1 MEEYM
6 KGTLL
11 YVTIYVVV
19 ISILVGIFLF
29 KNYRKKVTFKKR
41 LTELEKEKNLI
52 ISAPILSELG
62 KVESLVKDNKLKY
75 KYDDWKDKFESI
87 RKNDIPAISDMII
100 EADGFMEKR
109 NYKDLKTKIIEIELE
124 IYRLRE
130 RTNMILSEIQGLTLS
145 EEKNRERIVELKSKY
160 RNIKAEYEKNKESYG
175 SVVEQI
181 DLEFENI
188 EKRFSEFEI
197 AMEEKDYDEINYI
210 VKGIDEMTEH
220 ADYVVKEVP
229 AIIIMCNELI
239 PNKISDISNLYI
251 DMTRNMYQLD
261 YLNVEYNIEET
272 NKKLKDIVD
281 RVRVLNLEDVV
292 FELKTILNYFD
303 SLYIDFENEK
313 ISKKKFD
320 SNMKSFKSKL
330 TKTDKVVK
338 NIKSQI
344 NELKTNY
351 ELSKENIERIDI
363 IDKEVTNIKNSYNE
377 LADFSKNHTFP
388 FTKLVKEL
396 DLLIIKL
403 SKIDENLDY
412 DVHTIGSMKDDEI
425 RAREQLDNIKRLIKK
440 TKNRIRCYNLPVI
453 PNNYY
458 VELEDAKEAIGE
470 INKELN
476 RKPITIEVL
485 NIRVDTARDLAFK
498 VYNTVNSVIKSA
510 MMAEETIVYGNR
522 YRGIKSQIDQGLD
535 KAESLF
541 MDGEYKKSLEVT
553 MNAIDYIEPGI
564 HNRILKAFEDKE

>member
-1 MEEYM
+1 M

-29 KNYRKKVTFKKR
+29 KNYRKKVAFKKR

-510 MMAEETIVYGNR
+510 MMAEETMVYGNR

>member
-1 MEEYM
+1 M

-11 YVTIYVVV
+11 YITVYIVV
-19 ISILVGIFLF
+19 ISILVGIFLL
-29 KNYRKKVTFKKR
+29 KNARRKKKLK
-41 LTELEKEKNLI
+41 EQIANLEKEKNLI

-62 KVESLVKDNKLKY
+62 KVESLVKDDKLKV
-75 KYDDWKDKFESI
+75 KYTEWQDKFEDI
-87 RKNDIPAISDMII
+87 RKNELPKISDMILD
-100 EADGFMEKR
+100 ADGLLEKK
-109 NYKDLKTKIIEIELE
+109 NYKELRSKLVEIELD
-124 IYRLRE
+124 IYRLKE
-130 RTNMILSEIQGLTLS
+130 RTNGILSEIQGLTLS

-160 RNIKAEYEKNKESYG
+160 REIKAEYEKNKETYG
-175 SVVEQI
+175 SVTNQI
-181 DLEFENI
+181 DLEFESI

-197 AMEEKDYDEINYI
+197 AMDEKDYDEINYI
-210 VKGIDEMTEH
+210 VKGIDEMIEH
-220 ADYVVKEVP
+220 ADYVVKEIP

-251 DMTRNMYQLD
+251 EMTRNMYQLD

-272 NKKLKDIVD
+272 NKKLKDITD
-281 RVRVLNLEDVV
+281 RVKVLNLEDVV

-303 SLYIDFENEK
+303 SLYTDFENEK
-313 ISKKKFD
+313 MSKKKFD
-320 SNMKSFKSKL
+320 SNMKSFKTKL

-351 ELSKENIERIDI
+351 ELSNENIERIEI

-377 LADFSKNHTFP
+377 LTDYSKNHTFP
-388 FTKLVKEL
+388 YTKLIKEL

-412 DVHTIGSMKDDEI
+412 DVHTIGSMKDDEA
-425 RAREQLDNIKRLIKK
+425 RAREQLDNIKKLIKK
-440 TKNRIRCYNLPVI
+440 TKNRIRCYNIPVI

-458 VELEDAKEAIGE
+458 VELNDANDAIKE

-498 VYNTVNSVIKSA
+498 VYNTVNGLIKSV
-510 MMAEETIVYGNR
+510 MMAEETMVYGNR
-522 YRGIKSQIDQGLD
+522 YRGIKQTVDQGLD

-541 MDGEYKKSLEVT
+541 MEGEYKKSLELT
-553 MNAIDYIEPGI
+553 LNSIEYIEPGI
-564 HNRILKAFEDKE
+564 HNKLLKVFDEKE

>member
-1 MEEYM
+1 M
-6 KGTLL
+6 KGILL
-11 YVTIYVVV
+11 YVTVYIVV
-19 ISILVGIFLF
+19 ISILVGIFLL
-29 KNYRKKVTFKKR
+29 KNARRKKKLKDKIS
-41 LTELEKEKNLI
+41 ELEKEKNLV
-52 ISAPILSELG
+52 ISAPILRELG
-62 KVESLVKDNKLKY
+62 KVESLVKDDKLKI
-75 KYDDWKDKFESI
+75 KYTEWQDKFENI
-87 RKNDIPAISDMII
+87 RKNELPKISDMILD
-100 EADGFMEKR
+100 ADGLLEKK
-109 NYKDLKTKIIEIELE
+109 NYKELRQKIVEIELD
-124 IYRLRE
+124 IYRLKE
-130 RTNMILSEIQGLTLS
+130 RTNSILTEIQGLTLS

-160 RNIKAEYEKNKESYG
+160 REIKSEYEKNKETYG
-175 SVVEQI
+175 DVTEQI
-181 DLEFENI
+181 DLEFESI

-197 AMEEKDYDEINYI
+197 AMDNKDYDEINYI
-210 VKGIDEMTEH
+210 VKGIDEMIDH
-220 ADYVVKEVP
+220 ADYVVKEIP

-272 NKKLKDIVD
+272 NKKLKDICD
-281 RVRVLNLEDVV
+281 RVKVLNLEDVV

-303 SLYIDFENEK
+303 SLYTDFENEK
-313 ISKKKFD
+313 MSKKKFD
-320 SNMKSFKSKL
+320 SNMKSFKTKL

-377 LADFSKNHTFP
+377 LTDYSKNHTFP

-412 DVHTIGSMKDDEI
+412 DVHTIGSMKDDEV
-425 RAREQLDNIKRLIKK
+425 RAREQLDNIKKLIKK
-440 TKNRIRCYNLPVI
+440 TKNRIRVYNIPVI

-458 VELEDAKEAIGE
+458 VELNDANDAIKE

-498 VYNTVNSVIKSA
+498 VYNTVNNLIKSV
-510 MMAEETIVYGNR
+510 MMAEETMVYGNR
-522 YRGIKSQIDQGLD
+522 YRGLKTQVDQGLD

-541 MDGEYKKSLEVT
+541 MEGEYKKALEVT

-564 HNRILKAFEDKE
+564 HNKILKAFEEKE

>member
-1 MEEYM
+1 M
-6 KGTLL
+6 KDILL
-11 YVTIYVVV
+11 YVTVYIVV
-19 ISILVGIFLF
+19 ISILVGIFLL
-29 KNYRKKVTFKKR
+29 KNARRKKKLKDKIS
-41 LTELEKEKNLI
+41 ELEKEKNLV

-62 KVESLVKDNKLKY
+62 KVESLVKDDKLKV
-75 KYDDWKDKFESI
+75 KYTEWQDKFENI
-87 RKNDIPAISDMII
+87 RKNELPKISDMILD
-100 EADGFMEKR
+100 ADGLLEKKS
-109 NYKDLKTKIIEIELE
+109 YKELRAKLVEIELD
-124 IYRLRE
+124 IYRLKE
-130 RTNMILSEIQGLTLS
+130 RTNSILTEIQGLTLS

-160 RNIKAEYEKNKESYG
+160 REIKSEYEKNKESYG
-175 SVVEQI
+175 SVTNQI
-181 DLEFENI
+181 DLEFESI

-197 AMEEKDYDEINYI
+197 AMDNKDYDEINYI
-210 VKGIDEMTEH
+210 VKGIDEMIDH
-220 ADYVVKEVP
+220 ADYVVKEIP

-272 NKKLKDIVD
+272 NKKLKDITD
-281 RVRVLNLEDVV
+281 RVKVLNLEDVV

-303 SLYIDFENEK
+303 SLYTDFENEK
-313 ISKKKFD
+313 MSKKKFD
-320 SNMKSFKSKL
+320 SNMKSFKTKL

-351 ELSKENIERIDI
+351 ELSTENIERIEI

-377 LADFSKNHTFP
+377 LTDYSKNHTFP
-388 FTKLVKEL
+388 YTKLIKEL

-412 DVHTIGSMKDDEI
+412 DVHTIGSMKDDEA
-425 RAREQLDNIKRLIKK
+425 RAREQLDNIKKLIKK
-440 TKNRIRCYNLPVI
+440 TKNRIRCYNIPVI

-458 VELEDAKEAIGE
+458 VELNDANDAIKE

-498 VYNTVNSVIKSA
+498 VYNTVNGLIKSV
-510 MMAEETIVYGNR
+510 MMAEETMVYGNR
-522 YRGIKSQIDQGLD
+522 YRGIKSQVDQGLD

-541 MDGEYKKSLEVT
+541 MEGEYKKSLELT
-553 MNAIDYIEPGI
+553 MNSIEYIEPGI
-564 HNRILKAFEDKE
+564 HNKLLKVFEEKE

>member
-1 MEEYM
+1 M
-6 KGTLL
+6 KDILL
-11 YVTIYVVV
+11 YVTVYIVV
-19 ISILVGIFLF
+19 ISILVGIFLL
-29 KNYRKKVTFKKR
+29 KNARRKKKLKDKIS
-41 LTELEKEKNLI
+41 ELEKEKNLV

-62 KVESLVKDNKLKY
+62 KVESLVKDDKLKV
-75 KYDDWKDKFESI
+75 KYTEWQDKFENI
-87 RKNDIPAISDMII
+87 RKNELPKISDMILD
-100 EADGFMEKR
+100 ADGLLEKK
-109 NYKDLKTKIIEIELE
+109 NYKELRAKLVEIELD
-124 IYRLRE
+124 IYRLKE
-130 RTNMILSEIQGLTLS
+130 RTNGILSEIQGLTLS

-160 RNIKAEYEKNKESYG
+160 REIKSEYEKNKESYG
-175 SVVEQI
+175 SVTNQI
-181 DLEFENI
+181 DLEFESI

-197 AMEEKDYDEINYI
+197 AMDNKDYDEINYI
-210 VKGIDEMTEH
+210 VKGIDEMIDH
-220 ADYVVKEVP
+220 ADYVVKEIP

-251 DMTRNMYQLD
+251 EMTRNMYQLD

-272 NKKLKDIVD
+272 NKKIKDITD
-281 RVRVLNLEDVV
+281 RVKVLNLEDVV

-303 SLYIDFENEK
+303 SLYTDFENEK
-313 ISKKKFD
+313 MSKKKFD
-320 SNMKSFKSKL
+320 SNMKSFKTKL

-351 ELSKENIERIDI
+351 ELSTENIERIEI

-377 LADFSKNHTFP
+377 LTDYSKNHTFP
-388 FTKLVKEL
+388 YTKLIKEL

-412 DVHTIGSMKDDEI
+412 DVHTIGSMKDDEA
-425 RAREQLDNIKRLIKK
+425 RAREQLDNIKKLIKK
-440 TKNRIRCYNLPVI
+440 TKNRIRCYNIPVI

-458 VELEDAKEAIGE
+458 VELNDANDAIKE

-498 VYNTVNSVIKSA
+498 VYNTVNGLIKSV
-510 MMAEETIVYGNR
+510 MMAEETMVYGNR
-522 YRGIKSQIDQGLD
+522 YRGIKSQVDQGLD

-541 MDGEYKKSLEVT
+541 MEGEYKKSLELT
-553 MNAIDYIEPGI
+553 MNSIEYIEPGI
-564 HNRILKAFEDKE
+564 HNKLLKVFEEKE

>member
-1 MEEYM
+1 M
-6 KGTLL
+6 KGILL
-11 YVTIYVVV
+11 YVTVYIVV
-19 ISILVGIFLF
+19 ISILVGIFLL
-29 KNYRKKVTFKKR
+29 KNARRKKKLKDKIS
-41 LTELEKEKNLI
+41 ELEKEKNLI

-62 KVESLVKDNKLKY
+62 KVESLVKDDKLKV
-75 KYDDWKDKFESI
+75 KYTEWEDKFENI
-87 RKNDIPAISDMII
+87 RKNELPKISDMILD
-100 EADGFMEKR
+100 ADGLLEKK
-109 NYKDLKTKIIEIELE
+109 NYKELRQKLVEIELD
-124 IYRLRE
+124 IYRLKE
-130 RTNMILSEIQGLTLS
+130 RTNSILTEIQGLTLS

-160 RNIKAEYEKNKESYG
+160 REIKSEYEKNKETYG
-175 SVVEQI
+175 DVTEQI
-181 DLEFENI
+181 DLEFESI

-197 AMEEKDYDEINYI
+197 AMDNKDYDEINYI
-210 VKGIDEMTEH
+210 VKGIDEMIDH
-220 ADYVVKEVP
+220 ADYVVKEIP

-272 NKKLKDIVD
+272 NKKLKDICD
-281 RVRVLNLEDVV
+281 RVKVLNLEDVV

-303 SLYIDFENEK
+303 SLYTDFENEK
-313 ISKKKFD
+313 MSKKKFD
-320 SNMKSFKSKL
+320 SNMKSFKTKL

-351 ELSKENIERIDI
+351 ELSNENIERIDI

-377 LADFSKNHTFP
+377 LTDYSKNHTFP

-412 DVHTIGSMKDDEI
+412 DVHTIGSMKDDEV
-425 RAREQLDNIKRLIKK
+425 RAREQLDNIKKLIKK
-440 TKNRIRCYNLPVI
+440 TKNRIRVYNIPVI

-458 VELEDAKEAIGE
+458 VELNDANDAIKE

-498 VYNTVNSVIKSA
+498 VYNTVNNLIKSV
-510 MMAEETIVYGNR
+510 MMAEETMVYGNR
-522 YRGIKSQIDQGLD
+522 YRGLKTQVDQGLD

-541 MDGEYKKSLEVT
+541 MEGEYKKALEVT

-564 HNRILKAFEDKE
+564 HNKILKAFEEKE

>member
-1 MEEYM
+1 M
-6 KGTLL
+6 KDILL
-11 YVTIYVVV
+11 YVTVYIVV
-19 ISILVGIFLF
+19 ISILVGIFLL
-29 KNYRKKVTFKKR
+29 KNARRKKKLKDKIS
-41 LTELEKEKNLI
+41 ELEKEKNLV

-62 KVESLVKDNKLKY
+62 KVESLVKDDKLKV
-75 KYDDWKDKFESI
+75 KYTEWQDKFENI
-87 RKNDIPAISDMII
+87 RKNELPKISDMILD
-100 EADGFMEKR
+100 ADGLLEKKS
-109 NYKDLKTKIIEIELE
+109 YKELRAKLVEIELD
-124 IYRLRE
+124 IYRLKE
-130 RTNMILSEIQGLTLS
+130 RTNSILTEIQGLTLS

-160 RNIKAEYEKNKESYG
+160 REIKSEYEKNKESYG
-175 SVVEQI
+175 SVTNQI
-181 DLEFENI
+181 DLEFESI

-197 AMEEKDYDEINYI
+197 AMDNKDYDEINYI
-210 VKGIDEMTEH
+210 VKGIDEMIDH
-220 ADYVVKEVP
+220 ADYVVKEIP

-251 DMTRNMYQLD
+251 EMTRNMYQLD

-272 NKKLKDIVD
+272 NKKLKDITD
-281 RVRVLNLEDVV
+281 RVKVLNLEDVV

-303 SLYIDFENEK
+303 SLYTDFENEK
-313 ISKKKFD
+313 MSKKKFD
-320 SNMKSFKSKL
+320 SNMKSFKTKL

-351 ELSKENIERIDI
+351 ELSTENIERIEI

-377 LADFSKNHTFP
+377 LTDYSKNHTFP
-388 FTKLVKEL
+388 YTKLIKEL

-412 DVHTIGSMKDDEI
+412 DVHTIGSMKDDEA
-425 RAREQLDNIKRLIKK
+425 RAREQLDNIKKLIKK
-440 TKNRIRCYNLPVI
+440 TKNRIRCYNIPVI

-458 VELEDAKEAIGE
+458 VELNDANDAIKE

-498 VYNTVNSVIKSA
+498 VYNTVNSLIKSV
-510 MMAEETIVYGNR
+510 MMAEETMVYGNR
-522 YRGIKSQIDQGLD
+522 YRGIKSQVDQGLD

-541 MDGEYKKSLEVT
+541 MEGEYKKSLELT
-553 MNAIDYIEPGI
+553 MNSIEYIEPGI
-564 HNRILKAFEDKE
+564 HNKLLKVFEEKE

>member
-1 MEEYM
+1 M
-6 KGTLL
+6 KDILL
-11 YVTIYVVV
+11 YVTVYIVV
-19 ISILVGIFLF
+19 ISILVGIFLL
-29 KNYRKKVTFKKR
+29 KNARRKKKLKDKIS
-41 LTELEKEKNLI
+41 ELEKEKNLV

-62 KVESLVKDNKLKY
+62 KVESLVKDDKLKV
-75 KYDDWKDKFESI
+75 KYTEWQDKFENI
-87 RKNDIPAISDMII
+87 RKNELPKISDMILD
-100 EADGFMEKR
+100 ADGLLEKKS
-109 NYKDLKTKIIEIELE
+109 YKELRAKLVEIELD
-124 IYRLRE
+124 IYRLKE
-130 RTNMILSEIQGLTLS
+130 RTNSILSEIQGLTLS

-160 RNIKAEYEKNKESYG
+160 REIKSEYEKNKESYG
-175 SVVEQI
+175 SVTNQI
-181 DLEFENI
+181 DLEFESI

-197 AMEEKDYDEINYI
+197 AMDNKDYDEINYI
-210 VKGIDEMTEH
+210 VKGIDEMIDH
-220 ADYVVKEVP
+220 ADYVVKEIP

-251 DMTRNMYQLD
+251 EMTRNMYQLD

-272 NKKLKDIVD
+272 NKKIKDITD
-281 RVRVLNLEDVV
+281 RVKVLNLEDVV

-303 SLYIDFENEK
+303 SLYTDFENEK
-313 ISKKKFD
+313 MSKKKFD
-320 SNMKSFKSKL
+320 SNMKSFKTKL

-351 ELSKENIERIDI
+351 ELSNENIERIEV

-377 LADFSKNHTFP
+377 LTDYSKNHTFP
-388 FTKLVKEL
+388 YTKLIKEL

-412 DVHTIGSMKDDEI
+412 DVHTIGSMKDDEA
-425 RAREQLDNIKRLIKK
+425 RAREQLDNIKKLIKK
-440 TKNRIRCYNLPVI
+440 TKNRIRCYNIPVI

-458 VELEDAKEAIGE
+458 VELNDANDAIKE

-498 VYNTVNSVIKSA
+498 VYNTVNGLIKSV
-510 MMAEETIVYGNR
+510 MMAEETMVYGNR
-522 YRGIKSQIDQGLD
+522 YRGIKSQVDQGLD

-541 MDGEYKKSLEVT
+541 MEGEYKKSLELT
-553 MNAIDYIEPGI
+553 LNSIEYIEPGI
-564 HNRILKAFEDKE
+564 HNKLLKVFEEKE

>member
-1 MEEYM
+1 M
-6 KGTLL
+6 KDILL
-11 YVTIYVVV
+11 YVTVYIVV
-19 ISILVGIFLF
+19 ISILVGIFLL
-29 KNYRKKVTFKKR
+29 KNARRKKKLKDKIS
-41 LTELEKEKNLI
+41 ELEKEKNLV

-62 KVESLVKDNKLKY
+62 KVESLVKDDKLKV
-75 KYDDWKDKFESI
+75 KYTEWQDKFENI
-87 RKNDIPAISDMII
+87 RKNELPKISDMILD
-100 EADGFMEKR
+100 ADGLLEKKS
-109 NYKDLKTKIIEIELE
+109 YKELRAKLVEIELD
-124 IYRLRE
+124 IYRLKE
-130 RTNMILSEIQGLTLS
+130 RTNSILSEIQGLTLS

-160 RNIKAEYEKNKESYG
+160 REIKSEYEKNKESYG
-175 SVVEQI
+175 SVTNQI
-181 DLEFENI
+181 DLEFESI

-197 AMEEKDYDEINYI
+197 AMDNKDYDEINYI
-210 VKGIDEMTEH
+210 VKGIDEMIDH
-220 ADYVVKEVP
+220 ADYVVKEIP

-251 DMTRNMYQLD
+251 EMTRNMYQLD

-272 NKKLKDIVD
+272 NKKIKDITD
-281 RVRVLNLEDVV
+281 RVKVLNLEDVV

-303 SLYIDFENEK
+303 SLYTDFENEK
-313 ISKKKFD
+313 MSKKKFD
-320 SNMKSFKSKL
+320 SNMKSFKTKL

-351 ELSKENIERIDI
+351 ELSTENIERIEI

-377 LADFSKNHTFP
+377 LTDYSKNHTFP
-388 FTKLVKEL
+388 YTKLIKEL

-412 DVHTIGSMKDDEI
+412 DVHTIGSMKDDEA
-425 RAREQLDNIKRLIKK
+425 RAREQLDNIKKLIKK
-440 TKNRIRCYNLPVI
+440 TKNRIRCYNIPVI

-458 VELEDAKEAIGE
+458 VELNDANDAIKE

-498 VYNTVNSVIKSA
+498 VYNTVNGLIKSV
-510 MMAEETIVYGNR
+510 MMAEETMVYGNR
-522 YRGIKSQIDQGLD
+522 YRGIKSQVDQGLD

-541 MDGEYKKSLEVT
+541 MEGEYKKSLELT
-553 MNAIDYIEPGI
+553 MNSIEYIEPGI
-564 HNRILKAFEDKE
+564 HNKLLKVFEEKE

>member
-1 MEEYM
+1 M

-19 ISILVGIFLF
+19 ISILAGIFLF
-29 KNYRKKVTFKKR
+29 KCLRRKKALKNR
-41 LTELEKEKNLI
+41 IAELEKEKNLI

-75 KYDDWKDKFESI
+75 KYKDWKDKFESI
-87 RKNDIPAISDMII
+87 RKNDIPMISDMLLD
-100 EADGFMEKR
+100 ADGLMEKK
-109 NYKDLKTKIIEIELE
+109 NYKEVKTKLAEIELE
-124 IYRLRE
+124 IYRLKE
-130 RTNMILSEIQGLTLS
+130 RTEIILSEIQGLTLS

-175 SVVEQI
+175 SVTEQI

-197 AMEEKDYDEINYI
+197 AMEAKDYDEINYI
-210 VKGIDEMTEH
+210 VKGIDEMTDH

-330 TKTDKVVK
+330 TK
-338 NIKSQI
+338 
-344 NELKTNY
+344 
-351 ELSKENIERIDI
+351 
-363 IDKEVTNIKNSYNE
+363 
-377 LADFSKNHTFP
+377 
-388 FTKLVKEL
+388 
-396 DLLIIKL
+396 
-403 SKIDENLDY
+403 
-412 DVHTIGSMKDDEI
+412 
-425 RAREQLDNIKRLIKK
+425 LIK
-440 TKNRIRCYNLPVI
+440 
-453 PNNYY
+453 
-458 VELEDAKEAIGE
+458 
-470 INKELN
+470 
-476 RKPITIEVL
+476 
-485 NIRVDTARDLAFK
+485 
-498 VYNTVNSVIKSA
+498 
-510 MMAEETIVYGNR
+510 
-522 YRGIKSQIDQGLD
+522 
-535 KAESLF
+535 
-541 MDGEYKKSLEVT
+541 
-553 MNAIDYIEPGI
+553 
-564 HNRILKAFEDKE
+564 

>member
-1 MEEYM
+1 M
-6 KGTLL
+6 KDTLL
-11 YVTIYVVV
+11 YVTIYIVV
-19 ISILVGIFLF
+19 ISILVTIFFL
-29 KNYRKKVTFKKR
+29 KNYRRKLNLKNR
-41 LTELEKEKNLI
+41 ISSLEKEKNLI

-62 KVESLVKDNKLKY
+62 KVESLVKDDKLKT
-75 KYDDWKDKFESI
+75 KYNGWQEKFEDL
-87 RKNDIPAISDMII
+87 RKNELPKISDMLL
-100 EADGFMEKR
+100 EADGYLEKK
-109 NYKDLKTKIIEIELE
+109 NYKELKQKLAEIELD
-124 IYRLRE
+124 IYRLKE
-130 RTNMILSEIQGLTLS
+130 RTNNILFEIQCLTQS

-377 LADFSKNHTFP
+377 LTDYSKNHTFP

-412 DVHTIGSMKDDEI
+412 DVHTIGSMKDDEV
-425 RAREQLDNIKRLIKK
+425 RAREQLDNIKKLIKK
-440 TKNRIRCYNLPVI
+440 TKNRIRVYNIPVI

-458 VELEDAKEAIGE
+458 VELNDANDAIKE

-498 VYNTVNSVIKSA
+498 VYNTVNNLIKSV
-510 MMAEETIVYGNR
+510 MMAEETMVYGNR
-522 YRGIKSQIDQGLD
+522 YRGLKTQVDQGLD

-541 MDGEYKKSLEVT
+541 MEGEYKKALEVT

-564 HNRILKAFEDKE
+564 HNKILKAFEEKE

>member
-1 MEEYM
+1 M
-6 KGTLL
+6 KDILL
-11 YVTIYVVV
+11 YVTVYIVV
-19 ISILVGIFLF
+19 ISALVGIFLL
-29 KNYRKKVTFKKR
+29 KNARRKKKLKDKIS
-41 LTELEKEKNLI
+41 ELEKEKNLV

-62 KVESLVKDNKLKY
+62 KVESLVKDDKLKV
-75 KYDDWKDKFESI
+75 KYTEWQDKFENI
-87 RKNDIPAISDMII
+87 RKNELPKISDMILD
-100 EADGFMEKR
+100 ADGLLEKK
-109 NYKDLKTKIIEIELE
+109 NYKELRQKLVEIELD
-124 IYRLRE
+124 IYRLKE
-130 RTNMILSEIQGLTLS
+130 RTNSILTEIQGLTLS

-160 RNIKAEYEKNKESYG
+160 REIKSEYEKNKETYG
-175 SVVEQI
+175 DVTEQI
-181 DLEFENI
+181 DLEFESI

-197 AMEEKDYDEINYI
+197 AMDNKDYDEINYI
-210 VKGIDEMTEH
+210 VKGIDEMIDH
-220 ADYVVKEVP
+220 ADYVVKEIP

-272 NKKLKDIVD
+272 NKKLKDICD
-281 RVRVLNLEDVV
+281 RVKVLNLEDVV

-303 SLYIDFENEK
+303 SLYTDFENEK
-313 ISKKKFD
+313 MSKKKFD
-320 SNMKSFKSKL
+320 SNMKSFKTKL

-351 ELSKENIERIDI
+351 ELSNENIERIDI

-377 LADFSKNHTFP
+377 LTDYSKNHTFP

-412 DVHTIGSMKDDEI
+412 DVHTIGSMKDDEV
-425 RAREQLDNIKRLIKK
+425 RAREQLDNIKKLIKK
-440 TKNRIRCYNLPVI
+440 TKNRIRVYNIPVI

-458 VELEDAKEAIGE
+458 VELNDANDAIKE

-498 VYNTVNSVIKSA
+498 VYNTVNNLIKSV
-510 MMAEETIVYGNR
+510 MMAEETMVYGNR
-522 YRGIKSQIDQGLD
+522 YRGLKTQVDQGLD

-541 MDGEYKKSLEVT
+541 MEGEYKKALEVT

-564 HNRILKAFEDKE
+564 HNKILKAFEEKE

>member
-1 MEEYM
+1 M
-6 KGTLL
+6 KGILL
-11 YVTIYVVV
+11 YVTVYIVV
-19 ISILVGIFLF
+19 ISALVGIFLL
-29 KNYRKKVTFKKR
+29 KNARRKKKLKDKIS
-41 LTELEKEKNLI
+41 ELEKEKNLV

-62 KVESLVKDNKLKY
+62 KVESLVKDDKLKV
-75 KYDDWKDKFESI
+75 KYTEWQDKFENI
-87 RKNDIPAISDMII
+87 RKNELPKISDMILD
-100 EADGFMEKR
+100 ADGLLEKK
-109 NYKDLKTKIIEIELE
+109 NYKELRQKLVEIELD
-124 IYRLRE
+124 IYRLKE
-130 RTNMILSEIQGLTLS
+130 RTNSILTEIQGLTLS

-160 RNIKAEYEKNKESYG
+160 REIKSEYEKNKETYG
-175 SVVEQI
+175 DVTEQI
-181 DLEFENI
+181 DLEFESI

-197 AMEEKDYDEINYI
+197 AMDNKDYDEINYI
-210 VKGIDEMTEH
+210 VKGIDEMIDH
-220 ADYVVKEVP
+220 ADYVVKEIP

-272 NKKLKDIVD
+272 NKKLKDICD
-281 RVRVLNLEDVV
+281 RVKVLNLEDVV

-303 SLYIDFENEK
+303 SLYTDFENEK
-313 ISKKKFD
+313 MSKKKFD
-320 SNMKSFKSKL
+320 SNMKSFKTKL

-351 ELSKENIERIDI
+351 ELSNENIERIDI

-377 LADFSKNHTFP
+377 LTDYSKNHTFP

-412 DVHTIGSMKDDEI
+412 DVHTIGSMKDDEV
-425 RAREQLDNIKRLIKK
+425 RAREQLDNIKKLIKK
-440 TKNRIRCYNLPVI
+440 TKNRIRVYNIPVI

-458 VELEDAKEAIGE
+458 VELNDANDAIKE

-498 VYNTVNSVIKSA
+498 VYNTVNNLIKSV
-510 MMAEETIVYGNR
+510 MMAEETMVYGNR
-522 YRGIKSQIDQGLD
+522 YRGLKTQVDQGLD

-541 MDGEYKKSLEVT
+541 MEGEYKKALEVT

-564 HNRILKAFEDKE
+564 HNKILKAFEEKE

>member
-1 MEEYM
+1 M
-6 KGTLL
+6 KGILL
-11 YVTIYVVV
+11 YVTVYIVV
-19 ISILVGIFLF
+19 ISILVGIFLL
-29 KNYRKKVTFKKR
+29 KNARRKKKLKDKIS
-41 LTELEKEKNLI
+41 ELEKEKNLV

-62 KVESLVKDNKLKY
+62 KVESLVKDDKLKV
-75 KYDDWKDKFESI
+75 KYTEWEDKFENI
-87 RKNDIPAISDMII
+87 RKNELPKISDMILD
-100 EADGFMEKR
+100 ADGLLEKK
-109 NYKDLKTKIIEIELE
+109 NYKELRQKLVEIELD
-124 IYRLRE
+124 IYRLKE
-130 RTNMILSEIQGLTLS
+130 RTNSILTEIQGLTLS

-175 SVVEQI
+175 SVTEQI

-197 AMEEKDYDEINYI
+197 AMEAKDYDEINYI
-210 VKGIDEMTEH
+210 VKGIDEMTDH

-303 SLYIDFENEK
+303 SLYTDFENEK
-313 ISKKKFD
+313 MSKKKFD
-320 SNMKSFKSKL
+320 SNMKSFKTKL

-351 ELSKENIERIDI
+351 ELSNENIERIDI

-377 LADFSKNHTFP
+377 LTDYSKNHTFP

-412 DVHTIGSMKDDEI
+412 DVHTIGSMKDDEV
-425 RAREQLDNIKRLIKK
+425 RAREQLDNIKKLIKK
-440 TKNRIRCYNLPVI
+440 TKNRIRVYNIPVI

-458 VELEDAKEAIGE
+458 VELNDANDAIKE

-498 VYNTVNSVIKSA
+498 VYNTVNNLIKSV
-510 MMAEETIVYGNR
+510 MMAEETMVYGNR
-522 YRGIKSQIDQGLD
+522 YRGLKTQVDQGLD

-541 MDGEYKKSLEVT
+541 MEGEYKKALEVT

-564 HNRILKAFEDKE
+564 HNKILKAFEEKE

>member
-1 MEEYM
+1 M
-6 KGTLL
+6 KDTLL
-11 YVTIYVVV
+11 YVTIYIVV
-19 ISILVGIFLF
+19 ISILVTIFFL
-29 KNYRKKVTFKKR
+29 KNYRRKLNLKNR
-41 LTELEKEKNLI
+41 ISSLEKEKNLI

-62 KVESLVKDNKLKY
+62 KVESLVKDDKLKT
-75 KYDDWKDKFESI
+75 KYNGWQEKFEDL
-87 RKNDIPAISDMII
+87 RKNELPKISDMLL
-100 EADGFMEKR
+100 EADGYLEKK
-109 NYKDLKTKIIEIELE
+109 NYKELKQKLAEIELD
-124 IYRLRE
+124 IYRLKE
-130 RTNMILSEIQGLTLS
+130 RTNNILFEIQCLTQS

-160 RNIKAEYEKNKESYG
+160 RNIKAEYEKNKEAYG
-175 SVVEQI
+175 NITNQI
-181 DLEFENI
+181 DFEFENI

-197 AMEEKDYDEINYI
+197 TMEAKDYDEINYI
-210 VKGIDEMTEH
+210 VKGIDEMIDH
-220 ADYVVKEVP
+220 SDYVVKEIP
-229 AIIIMCNELI
+229 AILIMCNELI
-239 PNKISDISNLYI
+239 PNKISDISSLYI

-272 NKKLKDIVD
+272 NKKLKDILD
-281 RVRVLNLEDVV
+281 RVKVLNLEDVV

-303 SLYIDFENEK
+303 SLYTDFENEK
-313 ISKKKFD
+313 MSKKKFD

-363 IDKEVTNIKNSYNE
+363 IDNEVTNIKNSYNE
-377 LADFSKNHTFP
+377 LTDFSKNHTFP
-388 FTKLVKEL
+388 YTKLVKEL
-396 DLLIIKL
+396 NLLIIKL

-412 DVHTIGSMKDDEI
+412 DVHTIGSMKDDEV
-425 RAREQLDNIKRLIKK
+425 RAREQLDNIKKLIKK
-440 TKNRIRCYNLPVI
+440 TKNRIRLYNIPVI

-458 VELEDAKEAIGE
+458 VEINDANEAIKE

-498 VYNTVNSVIKSA
+498 VFNTVNNLIKSA

-535 KAESLF
+535 KAEALF
-541 MDGEYKKSLEVT
+541 KEGEYKKSLETT

-564 HNRILKAFEDKE
+564 HNRLLKAFEEKE

>member
-1 MEEYM
+1 M

-11 YVTIYVVV
+11 YVTIYIVV
-19 ISILVGIFLF
+19 ISVLVSIFF
-29 KNYRKKVTFKKR
+29 IKNASRKKKLKDKIAS
-41 LTELEKEKNLI
+41 LEKEKNLI

-62 KVESLVKDNKLKY
+62 KVESLVKDDKLKY
-75 KYDDWKDKFESI
+75 KYDDWQERFESI
-87 RKNDIPAISDMII
+87 RKNDLPMISEMLLD
-100 EADGFMEKR
+100 ADGLMEKR
-109 NYKDLKTKIIEIELE
+109 NYKDLRVKLAEIELE
-124 IYRLRE
+124 IYRLKE
-130 RTNMILSEIQGLTLS
+130 KSNSILTEIQGLTLS

-160 RNIKAEYEKNKESYG
+160 RNIKSEYEKNQESY
-175 SVVEQI
+175 SDVIEQI

-197 AMEEKDYDEINYI
+197 AMEAKDYDEINYI
-210 VKGIDEMTEH
+210 VKGIDEMIDH
-220 ADYVVKEVP
+220 ADYVVKEIP
-229 AIIIMCNELI
+229 AILIMCNELI
-239 PNKISDISNLYI
+239 PNKVSDISNLYI

-272 NKKLKDIVD
+272 NKKLKDILD
-281 RVRVLNLEDVV
+281 RVKVLNLEDVV

-303 SLYIDFENEK
+303 SLYTDFENEK
-313 ISKKKFD
+313 MSKKKFD
-320 SNMKSFKSKL
+320 SNMKSFKTKL

-351 ELSKENIERIDI
+351 ELSKENIERIEI
-363 IDKEVTNIKNSYNE
+363 IDKEVNNIKNSYNE
-377 LADFSKNHTFP
+377 LTDYSKNHTFP
-388 FTKLVKEL
+388 FTKLIKEL

-425 RAREQLDNIKRLIKK
+425 RAREQLDNIKKLIKK
-440 TKNRIRCYNLPVI
+440 TKNRIRVYNIPVI
-453 PNNYY
+453 PSNYY
-458 VELEDAKEAIGE
+458 VELNDANDAIKE

-510 MMAEETIVYGNR
+510 MMAEETMVYGNR
-522 YRGIKSQIDQGLD
+522 YRGIKPQIDQGLD
-535 KAESLF
+535 KAEMLF
-541 MDGEYKKSLEVT
+541 RDGEYKKSLEVT
-553 MNAIDYIEPGI
+553 MNTIDYIEPGI

>member
-1 MEEYM
+1 M

>member
-1 MEEYM
+1 M

-19 ISILVGIFLF
+19 ISILAGIFLF
-29 KNYRKKVTFKKR
+29 KCLRRKKALKNR
-41 LTELEKEKNLI
+41 IAELEKEKNLI

-75 KYDDWKDKFESI
+75 KYKDWKDKFESI
-87 RKNDIPAISDMII
+87 RKNDIPMISDMLLD
-100 EADGFMEKR
+100 ADGLMEKK
-109 NYKDLKTKIIEIELE
+109 NYKEVKTKLAEIELE
-124 IYRLRE
+124 IYRLKE
-130 RTNMILSEIQGLTLS
+130 RTEIILSEIQGLTLS

-175 SVVEQI
+175 SVTEQI

-197 AMEEKDYDEINYI
+197 AMEAKDYDEINYI
-210 VKGIDEMTEH
+210 VKGIDEMTDH

-377 LADFSKNHTFP
+377 LTDFSKNHTFP
-388 FTKLVKEL
+388 YTKLVKEL
-396 DLLIIKL
+396 DLLILKL

-412 DVHTIGSMKDDEI
+412 DVHTIGSMKDDEV

-440 TKNRIRCYNLPVI
+440 TKNRIRCYNIPVI

-510 MMAEETIVYGNR
+510 MMAEETMVYGNR

-541 MDGEYKKSLEVT
+541 MEGEYKKALEVT

-564 HNRILKAFEDKE
+564 HNKILKAFEEKE

>member
-1 MEEYM
+1 M
-6 KGTLL
+6 KGILL
-11 YVTIYVVV
+11 YVTVYIVV
-19 ISILVGIFLF
+19 ISILVGIFLL
-29 KNYRKKVTFKKR
+29 KNARRKKKLKDKIS
-41 LTELEKEKNLI
+41 ELEKEKNLV

-62 KVESLVKDNKLKY
+62 KVESLVKDDKLKV
-75 KYDDWKDKFESI
+75 KYTEWEDKFENI
-87 RKNDIPAISDMII
+87 RKNELPKISDMILD
-100 EADGFMEKR
+100 ADGLLEKK
-109 NYKDLKTKIIEIELE
+109 NYKELRQKLVEIELD
-124 IYRLRE
+124 IYRLKE
-130 RTNMILSEIQGLTLS
+130 RTNSILTEIQGLTLS

-160 RNIKAEYEKNKESYG
+160 REIKSEYEKNKETYG
-175 SVVEQI
+175 DVTEQI
-181 DLEFENI
+181 DLEFESI

-197 AMEEKDYDEINYI
+197 AMDNKDYDEINYI
-210 VKGIDEMTEH
+210 VKGIDEMIDH
-220 ADYVVKEVP
+220 ADYVVKEIP

-272 NKKLKDIVD
+272 NKKLKDICD
-281 RVRVLNLEDVV
+281 RVKVLNLEDVV

-303 SLYIDFENEK
+303 SLYTDFENEK
-313 ISKKKFD
+313 MSKKKFD
-320 SNMKSFKSKL
+320 SNMKSFKTKL

-351 ELSKENIERIDI
+351 ELSNENIERIDI

-377 LADFSKNHTFP
+377 LTDYSKNHTFP

-412 DVHTIGSMKDDEI
+412 DVHTIGSMKDDEV
-425 RAREQLDNIKRLIKK
+425 RAREQLDNIKKLIKK
-440 TKNRIRCYNLPVI
+440 TKNRIRVYNIPVI

-458 VELEDAKEAIGE
+458 VELNDANDAIKE

-498 VYNTVNSVIKSA
+498 VYNTVNNLIKSV
-510 MMAEETIVYGNR
+510 MMAEETMVYGNR
-522 YRGIKSQIDQGLD
+522 YRGLKTQVDQGLD

-541 MDGEYKKSLEVT
+541 MEGEYKKALEVT

-564 HNRILKAFEDKE
+564 HNKILKAFEEKE

>member
-1 MEEYM
+1 M

-11 YVTIYVVV
+11 YVTIYIVV
-19 ISILVGIFLF
+19 ISVLVSIFF
-29 KNYRKKVTFKKR
+29 IKNASRKKKLKDKIAS
-41 LTELEKEKNLI
+41 LEKEKNLI

-62 KVESLVKDNKLKY
+62 KVESLVKDDKLKY
-75 KYDDWKDKFESI
+75 KYDDWQERFEGI
-87 RKNDIPAISDMII
+87 RKNDLPMISEMLLD
-100 EADGFMEKR
+100 ADGLMEKR
-109 NYKDLKTKIIEIELE
+109 NYKDLRVKLAEIELE
-124 IYRLRE
+124 IYRLKE
-130 RTNMILSEIQGLTLS
+130 KSNSILTEIQGLTLS

-160 RNIKAEYEKNKESYG
+160 RNIKSEYEKNQEAYG
-175 SVVEQI
+175 EVTEQI

-197 AMEEKDYDEINYI
+197 AMEAKDYDEINYI
-210 VKGIDEMTEH
+210 VKGIDEMIDH
-220 ADYVVKEVP
+220 ADYVVKEIP
-229 AIIIMCNELI
+229 AILIMCNELI
-239 PNKISDISNLYI
+239 PNKVSDISNLYI

-272 NKKLKDIVD
+272 NKKLKDILD
-281 RVRVLNLEDVV
+281 RVKVLNLEDVV

-303 SLYIDFENEK
+303 SLYTDFENEK
-313 ISKKKFD
+313 MSKKKFD
-320 SNMKSFKSKL
+320 SNMKSFKTKL

-351 ELSKENIERIDI
+351 ELSKENIERIEI
-363 IDKEVTNIKNSYNE
+363 IDKEVNNIKNSYNE
-377 LADFSKNHTFP
+377 LTDYSKNHTFP
-388 FTKLVKEL
+388 FTKLIKEL

-425 RAREQLDNIKRLIKK
+425 RAREQLDNIKKLIKK
-440 TKNRIRCYNLPVI
+440 TKNRIRVYNIPVI
-453 PNNYY
+453 PSNYY
-458 VELEDAKEAIGE
+458 VELNDANEAIKE

-510 MMAEETIVYGNR
+510 MMAEETMVYGNR
-522 YRGIKSQIDQGLD
+522 YRGIKPQIDQGLD
-535 KAESLF
+535 KAEMLF
-541 MDGEYKKSLEVT
+541 RDGEYKKSLEVT
-553 MNAIDYIEPGI
+553 MNTIDYIEPGI

>member
-1 MEEYM
+1 M

-29 KNYRKKVTFKKR
+29 KNYRKKVAFKKR
-41 LTELEKEKNLI
+41 LNELEKEKNLI

-75 KYDDWKDKFESI
+75 KYDDWQNKFEDI
-87 RKNDIPAISDMII
+87 RKNEIPKISDMLID
-100 EADGFMEKR
+100 ADGLLEKK
-109 NYKDLKTKIIEIELE
+109 NYKDLRNKLVDIELN
-124 IYRLRE
+124 IYRLKE
-130 RTNMILSEIQGLTLS
+130 RTKGILFEIQGLTLS

-175 SVVEQI
+175 DVVEQI

-188 EKRFSEFEI
+188 DKRFSEFEV
-197 AMEEKDYDEINYI
+197 AMDQKDYDEINYI
-210 VKGIDEMTEH
+210 VKGIDEMIDH
-220 ADYVVKEVP
+220 ADYVVKEIP
-229 AIIIMCNELI
+229 AILIMCNELI
-239 PNKISDISNLYI
+239 PNKVSDISNLYI
-251 DMTRNMYQLD
+251 EMTRNMYQLD

-272 NKKLKDIVD
+272 NKKLKDILD
-281 RVRVLNLEDVV
+281 RVKVLNLEDVV

-303 SLYIDFENEK
+303 SLYTDFENEK
-313 ISKKKFD
+313 MSKKKFD
-320 SNMKSFKSKL
+320 SNMKSFKTKL

-344 NELKTNY
+344 NELQTNY
-351 ELSKENIERIDI
+351 ELSKDNIERINV
-363 IDKEVTNIKNSYNE
+363 IDNEVTNIKNSYNE
-377 LADFSKNHTFP
+377 LTDFSKNHTFP

-412 DVHTIGSMKDDEI
+412 DVHTIGSMKDDEV
-425 RAREQLDNIKRLIKK
+425 RAREQLDNIKKLIKK
-440 TKNRIRCYNLPVI
+440 TKNRIRCYNIPII

-458 VELEDAKEAIGE
+458 VELNDATEAIKE

-498 VYNTVNSVIKSA
+498 VYNTVNNLIKSV
-510 MMAEETIVYGNR
+510 MMAEETIMYGNR
-522 YRGIKSQIDQGLD
+522 YRGIKEQIDLGLD
-535 KAESLF
+535 KAEMLF
-541 MDGEYKKSLEVT
+541 KDGEYKKSLEVT
-553 MNAIDYIEPGI
+553 MNTIDYIEPGI
-564 HNRILKAFEDKE
+564 HNKILKAFEDKE

>member
-1 MEEYM
+1 M
-6 KGTLL
+6 KDTLL
-11 YVTIYVVV
+11 YVTIYIVV
-19 ISILVGIFLF
+19 ISILVTIFFL
-29 KNYRKKVTFKKR
+29 KNYRRKLNLKNR
-41 LTELEKEKNLI
+41 ISSLEKEKNLI

-62 KVESLVKDNKLKY
+62 KVESLVKDDKLKT
-75 KYDDWKDKFESI
+75 KYNGWQEKFEDL
-87 RKNDIPAISDMII
+87 RKNELPKISDMLL
-100 EADGFMEKR
+100 EADGYLEKK
-109 NYKDLKTKIIEIELE
+109 NYKELKQKLAEIELD
-124 IYRLRE
+124 IYRLKE
-130 RTNMILSEIQGLTLS
+130 RTNNILFEIQCLTQS

-160 RNIKAEYEKNKESYG
+160 RNIKAEYEKNKEAYG
-175 SVVEQI
+175 NITNQI
-181 DLEFENI
+181 DFEFENI

-197 AMEEKDYDEINYI
+197 TMEAKDYDEINYI
-210 VKGIDEMTEH
+210 VKGIDEMIDH
-220 ADYVVKEVP
+220 SDYVVKEIP
-229 AIIIMCNELI
+229 AILIMCNELI
-239 PNKISDISNLYI
+239 PNKISDISSLYI

-272 NKKLKDIVD
+272 NKKLKDILD
-281 RVRVLNLEDVV
+281 RVKVLNLEDVV

-303 SLYIDFENEK
+303 SLYTDFENEK
-313 ISKKKFD
+313 MSKKKFD

-363 IDKEVTNIKNSYNE
+363 IDNEVTNIKNSYNE
-377 LADFSKNHTFP
+377 LTDFSKNHTFP
-388 FTKLVKEL
+388 YTKLVKEL
-396 DLLIIKL
+396 NLLIIKL

-412 DVHTIGSMKDDEI
+412 DVHTIGSMKDDEV
-425 RAREQLDNIKRLIKK
+425 RAREQLDNIKNLIKK
-440 TKNRIRCYNLPVI
+440 TKNRIRLYNIPVI

-458 VELEDAKEAIGE
+458 VEINDANEAIKE

-498 VYNTVNSVIKSA
+498 VFNTVNNLIKSA

-535 KAESLF
+535 KAEALF
-541 MDGEYKKSLEVT
+541 KEGEYKKSLETT

-564 HNRILKAFEDKE
+564 HNRLLKAFEEKE

>member
-1 MEEYM
+1 M
-6 KGTLL
+6 KGILL
-11 YVTIYVVV
+11 YVTVYIVV
-19 ISILVGIFLF
+19 ISALVGIFLL
-29 KNYRKKVTFKKR
+29 KNARRKKKLKDKIS
-41 LTELEKEKNLI
+41 ELEKEKNLV

-62 KVESLVKDNKLKY
+62 KVESLVKDDKLKV
-75 KYDDWKDKFESI
+75 KYTEWQDKFENI
-87 RKNDIPAISDMII
+87 RKNELPKISDMILD
-100 EADGFMEKR
+100 ADGLLEKK
-109 NYKDLKTKIIEIELE
+109 NYKELRQKIVEIELD
-124 IYRLRE
+124 IYRLKE
-130 RTNMILSEIQGLTLS
+130 RTNSILTEIQGLTLS

-160 RNIKAEYEKNKESYG
+160 REIKSEYEKNKETYG
-175 SVVEQI
+175 DVTEQI
-181 DLEFENI
+181 DLEFESI

-197 AMEEKDYDEINYI
+197 AMDNKDYDEINYI
-210 VKGIDEMTEH
+210 VKGIDEMIDH
-220 ADYVVKEVP
+220 ADYVVKEIP

-272 NKKLKDIVD
+272 NKKLKDICD
-281 RVRVLNLEDVV
+281 RVKVLNLEDVV

-303 SLYIDFENEK
+303 SLYTDFENEK
-313 ISKKKFD
+313 MSKKKFD
-320 SNMKSFKSKL
+320 SNMKSFKTKL

-351 ELSKENIERIDI
+351 ELSNENIERIDI

-377 LADFSKNHTFP
+377 LTDYSKNHTFP

-412 DVHTIGSMKDDEI
+412 DVHTIGSMKDDEV
-425 RAREQLDNIKRLIKK
+425 RAREQLDNIKKLIKK
-440 TKNRIRCYNLPVI
+440 TKNRIRVYNIPVI

-458 VELEDAKEAIGE
+458 VELNDANDAIKE

-498 VYNTVNSVIKSA
+498 VYNTVNNLIKSV
-510 MMAEETIVYGNR
+510 MMAEETMVYGNR
-522 YRGIKSQIDQGLD
+522 YRGLKTQVDQGLD

-541 MDGEYKKSLEVT
+541 MEGEYKKALEVT

-564 HNRILKAFEDKE
+564 HNKILKAFEEKE

>member
-1 MEEYM
+1 M

-19 ISILVGIFLF
+19 ISILVGIFFLI
-29 KNYRKKVTFKKR
+29 NANRKKKLKSQIA
-41 LTELEKEKNLI
+41 LLEKEKNLI

-62 KVESLVKDNKLKY
+62 KVESLVKDDKLKI
-75 KYDDWKDKFESI
+75 KYNGWQDKFENL
-87 RKNDIPAISDMII
+87 RKNELPKISDMLL
-100 EADGFMEKR
+100 EADGLLEKK
-109 NYKDLKTKIIEIELE
+109 NYKDLRKLLVEIELD

-130 RTNMILSEIQGLTLS
+130 RTDNILTEIQCLTQS

-160 RNIKAEYEKNKESYG
+160 RTIKAEYEKNKEAYG
-175 SVVEQI
+175 DIVEQI
-181 DLEFENI
+181 DVEFENI

-197 AMEEKDYDEINYI
+197 TMEQKDYDEINYI
-210 VKGIDEMTEH
+210 VKGIDEMIDH
-220 ADYVVKEVP
+220 SDYVVKEVP
-229 AIIIMCNELI
+229 AILIMCNELI

-251 DMTRNMYQLD
+251 DMTRDMYQLD

-272 NKKLKDIVD
+272 NKKLKDIID
-281 RVRVLNLEDVV
+281 RVKVLNLEDVV

-303 SLYIDFENEK
+303 SLYTDFENEK
-313 ISKKKFD
+313 SAKKKFD
-320 SNMKSFKSKL
+320 SNMKSFKTKL
-330 TKTDKVVK
+330 TKTDKTVK

-351 ELSKENIERIDI
+351 ELSNENIERINV

-377 LADFSKNHTFP
+377 LTDFSKNHSFP

-412 DVHTIGSMKDDEI
+412 DVHTIGSMKDDEV
-425 RAREQLDNIKRLIKK
+425 RAREQLDNIKRLVKK
-440 TKNRIRCYNLPVI
+440 TKNRIRCYNIPVI

-458 VELEDAKEAIGE
+458 VEIEDANEAIKE

-498 VYNTVNSVIKSA
+498 VYNTVNNLIKSV

-522 YRGIKSQIDQGLD
+522 YRGIKTQIDQGLD

-541 MDGEYKKSLEVT
+541 KEGEYKKSLETT

-564 HNRILKAFEDKE
+564 HNKILKAFEDKEQ

>member
-1 MEEYM
+1 M
-6 KGTLL
+6 KDILL
-11 YVTIYVVV
+11 YVTVYIVV
-19 ISILVGIFLF
+19 ISILVGIFLL
-29 KNYRKKVTFKKR
+29 KNARRKKKLKDKIS
-41 LTELEKEKNLI
+41 ELEKEKNLV

-62 KVESLVKDNKLKY
+62 KVESLVKDDKLKV
-75 KYDDWKDKFESI
+75 KYTEWQDKFENI
-87 RKNDIPAISDMII
+87 RKNELPKISDMILD
-100 EADGFMEKR
+100 ADGLLEKK
-109 NYKDLKTKIIEIELE
+109 NYKELRQKLVEIELD
-124 IYRLRE
+124 IYRLKE
-130 RTNMILSEIQGLTLS
+130 RTNSILTEIQGLTLS

-160 RNIKAEYEKNKESYG
+160 REIKSEYEKNKETYG
-175 SVVEQI
+175 DVTEQI
-181 DLEFENI
+181 DLEFESI

-197 AMEEKDYDEINYI
+197 AMDNKDYDEINYI
-210 VKGIDEMTEH
+210 VKGIDEMIDH
-220 ADYVVKEVP
+220 ADYVVKEIP

-272 NKKLKDIVD
+272 NKKLKDICD
-281 RVRVLNLEDVV
+281 RVKVLNLEDVV

-303 SLYIDFENEK
+303 SLYTDFENEK
-313 ISKKKFD
+313 MSKKKFD
-320 SNMKSFKSKL
+320 SNMKSFKTKL

-351 ELSKENIERIDI
+351 ELSNENIERIDI

-377 LADFSKNHTFP
+377 LTDYSKNHTFP

-412 DVHTIGSMKDDEI
+412 DVHTIGSMKDDEV
-425 RAREQLDNIKRLIKK
+425 RAREQLDNIKKLIKK
-440 TKNRIRCYNLPVI
+440 TKNRIRVYNIPVI

-458 VELEDAKEAIGE
+458 VELNDANDAIKE

-498 VYNTVNSVIKSA
+498 VYNTVNNLIKSV
-510 MMAEETIVYGNR
+510 MMAEETMVYGNR
-522 YRGIKSQIDQGLD
+522 YRGLKTQVDQGLD

-541 MDGEYKKSLEVT
+541 MEGEYKKALEVT

-564 HNRILKAFEDKE
+564 HNKILKAFEEKE

>member
-1 MEEYM
+1 M
-6 KGTLL
+6 KGILL
-11 YVTIYVVV
+11 YVTVYIVV
-19 ISILVGIFLF
+19 ISALVGIFLL
-29 KNYRKKVTFKKR
+29 KNARRKKKLKDKIS
-41 LTELEKEKNLI
+41 ELEKEKNLV

-62 KVESLVKDNKLKY
+62 KVESLVKDDKLKV
-75 KYDDWKDKFESI
+75 KYTEWQDKFENI
-87 RKNDIPAISDMII
+87 RKNELPKISDMILD
-100 EADGFMEKR
+100 ADGLLEKK
-109 NYKDLKTKIIEIELE
+109 NYKELRQKLVEIELD
-124 IYRLRE
+124 IYRLKE
-130 RTNMILSEIQGLTLS
+130 RTNSILTEIQGLTLS

-160 RNIKAEYEKNKESYG
+160 REIKSEYEKNKETYG
-175 SVVEQI
+175 DVTEQI
-181 DLEFENI
+181 DLEFESI

-197 AMEEKDYDEINYI
+197 AMDNKDYDEINYI
-210 VKGIDEMTEH
+210 VKGIDEMIDH
-220 ADYVVKEVP
+220 ADYVVKEIP
-229 AIIIMCNELI
+229 AILIMCNELI
-239 PNKISDISNLYI
+239 PNKVSDISNLYI

-272 NKKLKDIVD
+272 NKKLKDICD
-281 RVRVLNLEDVV
+281 RVKVLNLEDVV

-303 SLYIDFENEK
+303 SLYTDFENEK
-313 ISKKKFD
+313 MSKKKFD
-320 SNMKSFKSKL
+320 SNMKSFKTKL

-351 ELSKENIERIDI
+351 ELSNENIERIDI

-377 LADFSKNHTFP
+377 LTDYSKNHTFP

-412 DVHTIGSMKDDEI
+412 DVHTIGSMKDDEV
-425 RAREQLDNIKRLIKK
+425 RAREQLDNIKKLIKK
-440 TKNRIRCYNLPVI
+440 TKNRIRVYNIPVI

-458 VELEDAKEAIGE
+458 VELNDANDAIKE

-498 VYNTVNSVIKSA
+498 VYNTVNNLIKSV
-510 MMAEETIVYGNR
+510 MMAEETMVYGNR
-522 YRGIKSQIDQGLD
+522 YRGLKTQVDQGLD

-541 MDGEYKKSLEVT
+541 MEGEYKKALEVT

-564 HNRILKAFEDKE
+564 HNKILKAFEEKE

>member
-1 MEEYM
+1 M

-19 ISILVGIFLF
+19 ISILAGIFLF
-29 KNYRKKVTFKKR
+29 KCLRRKKALKNR
-41 LTELEKEKNLI
+41 IAELEKEKNLI

-75 KYDDWKDKFESI
+75 KYKDWKDKFESI
-87 RKNDIPAISDMII
+87 RKNDIPMISDMLLD
-100 EADGFMEKR
+100 ADGLMEKK
-109 NYKDLKTKIIEIELE
+109 NYKEVKTKLAEIELE
-124 IYRLRE
+124 IYRLKE
-130 RTNMILSEIQGLTLS
+130 RTEIILSEIQGLTLS

-175 SVVEQI
+175 SVTEQI

-197 AMEEKDYDEINYI
+197 AMEAKDYDEINYI
-210 VKGIDEMTEH
+210 VKGIDEMTDH

-292 FELKTILNYFD
+292 YELKTILNYFD

-377 LADFSKNHTFP
+377 LTDFSKNHTFP
-388 FTKLVKEL
+388 YTKLVKEL
-396 DLLIIKL
+396 DLLILKL

-412 DVHTIGSMKDDEI
+412 DVHTIGSMKDDEV

-440 TKNRIRCYNLPVI
+440 TKNRIRCYNIPVI

-510 MMAEETIVYGNR
+510 MMAEETMVYGNR

-541 MDGEYKKSLEVT
+541 MEGEYKKALEVT

-564 HNRILKAFEDKE
+564 HNKILKAFEEKE

>member
-1 MEEYM
+1 M
-6 KGTLL
+6 KGILL
-11 YVTIYVVV
+11 YVTVYIVV
-19 ISILVGIFLF
+19 ISILVGIFLL
-29 KNYRKKVTFKKR
+29 KNARRKKKLKDKIS
-41 LTELEKEKNLI
+41 ELEKEKNLV

-62 KVESLVKDNKLKY
+62 KVESLVKDDKLKV
-75 KYDDWKDKFESI
+75 KYTEWQDKFENI
-87 RKNDIPAISDMII
+87 RKNELPKISDMILD
-100 EADGFMEKR
+100 ADGLLEKKS
-109 NYKDLKTKIIEIELE
+109 YKELRQKLVEIELD
-124 IYRLRE
+124 IYRLKE
-130 RTNMILSEIQGLTLS
+130 RTNSILTEIQGLTLS

-160 RNIKAEYEKNKESYG
+160 REIKSEYEKNKETYG
-175 SVVEQI
+175 DVTEQI
-181 DLEFENI
+181 DLEFESI

-197 AMEEKDYDEINYI
+197 AMDNKDYDEINYI
-210 VKGIDEMTEH
+210 VKGIDEMIDH
-220 ADYVVKEVP
+220 ADYVVKEIP

-272 NKKLKDIVD
+272 NKKLKDICD
-281 RVRVLNLEDVV
+281 RVKVLNLEDVV

-303 SLYIDFENEK
+303 SLYTDFENEK
-313 ISKKKFD
+313 MSKKKFD
-320 SNMKSFKSKL
+320 SNMKSFKTKL

-351 ELSKENIERIDI
+351 ELSNENIERIDI

-377 LADFSKNHTFP
+377 LTDYSKNHTFP

-412 DVHTIGSMKDDEI
+412 DVHTIGSMKDDEV
-425 RAREQLDNIKRLIKK
+425 RAREQLDNIKKLIKK
-440 TKNRIRCYNLPVI
+440 TKNRIRVYNIPVI

-458 VELEDAKEAIGE
+458 VELNDANDAIKE

-498 VYNTVNSVIKSA
+498 VYNTVNNLIKSV
-510 MMAEETIVYGNR
+510 MMAEETMVYGNR
-522 YRGIKSQIDQGLD
+522 YRGLKTQVDQGLD

-541 MDGEYKKSLEVT
+541 MEGEYKKALEVT

-564 HNRILKAFEDKE
+564 HNKILKAFEEKE